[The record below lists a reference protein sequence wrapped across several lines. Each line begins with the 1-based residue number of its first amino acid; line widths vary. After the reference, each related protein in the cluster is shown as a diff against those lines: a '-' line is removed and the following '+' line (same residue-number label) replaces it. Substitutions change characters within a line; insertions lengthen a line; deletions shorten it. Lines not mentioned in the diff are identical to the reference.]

1 MSEPYASYALAVALT
16 TLALIIFSDWTHHHG
31 E

>member
-1 MSEPYASYALAVALT
+1 MSEPAITYALAVAVAI
-16 TLALIIFSDWTHHHG
+16 LALIIFSDWTHHG